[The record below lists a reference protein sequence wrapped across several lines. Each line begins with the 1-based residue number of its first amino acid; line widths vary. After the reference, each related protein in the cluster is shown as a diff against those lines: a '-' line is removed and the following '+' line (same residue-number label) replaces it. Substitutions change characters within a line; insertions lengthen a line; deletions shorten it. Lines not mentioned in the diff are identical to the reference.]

1 MGVILI
7 KNIFLPKLSNIQQN
21 YALLLFWSIL
31 EEIHRELLFLDQ
43 KVTISERR
51 TEILT
56 KFVFLNMFENGQ
68 ILRKIWICL
77 NNSFWSNQWKGTII
91 KKNCFSLHT
100 VPHTAKL
107 CFSVVLMLFR
117 GNSQRTSLFS
127 PKMTISARRTK
138 ILRKFV
144 SLNMFENGQILRKI
158 WICLNN
164 SFWWN
169 SKRQQI
175 LTKPFFH
182 LKMSHIHLNC
192 ALLLF

>member
-1 MGVILI
+1 MI
-7 KNIFLPKLSNIQQN
+7 KPVKGNKYKTKTVFPPKVSNIQLN

-77 NNSFWSNQWKGTII
+77 NNSFWSNQWKGTNI
-91 KKNCFSLHT
+91 KKICFSPHT

-107 CFSVVLMLFR
+107 CFCVVLMLFR
-117 GNSQRTSLFS
+117 GNSQRTSLYI
-127 PKMTISARRTK
+127 PKSDYLWK
-138 ILRKFV
+138 
-144 SLNMFENGQILRKI
+144 ENRNTHKL
-158 WICLNN
+158 C
-164 SFWWN
+164 F
-169 SKRQQI
+169 
-175 LTKPFFH
+175 P
-182 LKMSHIHLNC
+182 
-192 ALLLF
+192 